1 MTNES
6 PVWVYY
12 EDIATQET
20 IQAPLRLDGAIGSA
34 YQITLPEIANYT
46 YVDAS
51 GDLTSIFGTL
61 PQSIHLYFRPSHWRE
76 VHRVTMYIGIQ
87 AEILAYD
94 APSDQAQP
102 SANIASGSFWATP
115 LRVIAASGQF
125 WYQIGDHAWLRYD
138 PTVMSLSDT
147 APTAENINYIQART
161 VANDQPNAVVN
172 FLPNQATEVFSEP
185 YGLPIG
191 SVVDGDFVAI
201 ADEQQHDNG
210 IVWYQL
216 AHRGWINSL
225 YITKL

>member
-6 PVWVYY
+6 PVWIYY

-20 IQAPLRLDGAIGSA
+20 IQAPTRLDGEVGAP
-34 YQITLPEIANYT
+34 YQIVVPDITNYT

-51 GDLTSIFGTL
+51 GELASIYGNL
-61 PQSIHLYFRPSHWRE
+61 PQSLHLYFRPSHWRE
-76 VHRVTMYIGIQ
+76 AHRVTMYIAVQ
-87 AEILAYD
+87 ADILAYETPD
-94 APSDQAQP
+94 DQATA
-102 SANIASGSFWATP
+102 SANIVAGSFWATP
-115 LRVIAASGQF
+115 LRVIAANGQF

-138 PTVMSLSDT
+138 ASLMSLSDT
-147 APTAENINYIQART
+147 APNAENINYIQERT
-161 VANDQPNAVVN
+161 VANDQPNAIVN

-185 YGLPIG
+185 YGLPVG
-191 SVVDGDFVAI
+191 SVADGDFVAI
-201 ADEQQHDNG
+201 AAEQQHDNG